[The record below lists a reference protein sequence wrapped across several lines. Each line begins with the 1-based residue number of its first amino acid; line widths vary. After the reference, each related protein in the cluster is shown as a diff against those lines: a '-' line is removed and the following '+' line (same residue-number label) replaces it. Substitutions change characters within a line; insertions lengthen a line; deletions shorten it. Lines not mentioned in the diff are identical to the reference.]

1 MAHFTRT
8 IIIYRAS
15 HSVFT
20 STSKTDEKPR
30 EIDAKLPLDFVPRFF
45 ALFQKYIFGLAPNP
59 AGASTHPS
67 YGLCYVF
74 QSLVRS
80 IPN

>member
-45 ALFQKYIFGLAPNP
+45 ALFQKYIFGLAL
-59 AGASTHPS
+59 GRTLFDKCWSW
-67 YGLCYVF
+67 LKQV
-74 QSLVRS
+74 
-80 IPN
+80 

>member
-1 MAHFTRT
+1 MEP
-8 IIIYRAS
+8 

-30 EIDAKLPLDFVPRFF
+30 EIDAKLPLDIVPRFF

-67 YGLCYVF
+67 FCMLACVLCSKA
-74 QSLVRS
+74 QLG
-80 IPN
+80 